1 MSFSNIL
8 GQDKTVKR
16 LRALILSGR
25 VPPAMI
31 FHGAPGTGKFLAAL
45 EFAKAL
51 NCSHTAHREKP
62 AAPAAPDPDDLF
74 AAAAPAPAPAPE
86 PEQAPAQAHTDRSD
100 SCGAC
105 LSCLQAA
112 SGAHP
117 DIRIV
122 DTEMQAAFLDEAETT
137 NLKID
142 TLREMTRWAQQKP
155 MLSAWKVFIVRDAEA
170 MVTGAQNAILKT
182 LEEPPPGTVVIL
194 TVSRKTALLSTI
206 LSRSCMIEFGLLP
219 RQAARS
225 LLEAQGADA
234 SEAAALA
241 ALGGGSLEKSAEAG
255 AFLKRVSALRP
266 GDPSKA
272 FKFTAGLPRDS
283 HKAREEV
290 RTLLDLL
297 LARARED
304 WRAAEGPDKSRL
316 TALLRRTLD
325 LRRMADRNVSYA
337 LLLETA
343 LLEGE
348 RAGIKLEDL
357 VRPRQPGRG

>member
-1 MSFSNIL
+1 MSFNNIL
-8 GQDKTVKR
+8 GQDKTIKR
-16 LRALILSGR
+16 LRALIVSGR

-51 NCSHTAHREKP
+51 NCSHLPHREKP
-62 AAPAAPDPDDLF
+62 PAPAAPDPDDLF

-86 PEQAPAQAHTDRSD
+86 PEPAKPHTDLSD

-122 DTEMQAAFLDEAETT
+122 DTEMQAALLDEDESA

-194 TVSRKTALLSTI
+194 TVSRKTSLLSTI
-206 LSRSCMIEFGLLP
+206 LSRSCMIEFGPLP
-219 RQAARS
+219 QQAARS
-225 LLEAQGADA
+225 ILEARGTAPE
-234 SEAAALA
+234 EAAALA
-241 ALGGGSLEKSAEAG
+241 ALGGGSLEKAAEAG
-255 AFLKRVSALRP
+255 AFLKRVSSLRP

-272 FKFTAGLPRDS
+272 FKFAAGLPRDS

-290 RTLLDLL
+290 KTLLDLL
-297 LARARED
+297 LARARGE
-304 WRAAEGPDKSRL
+304 WRAAEGPAKDRL

-348 RAGIKLEDL
+348 RAGIRLEDL
-357 VRPRQPGRG
+357 VKPR

>member
-1 MSFSNIL
+1 MSFSRIL
-8 GQDKTVKR
+8 GQDKTVRR
-16 LRALILSGR
+16 LRALVGSGR

-31 FHGAPGTGKFLAAL
+31 FHGAPGVGKFLAAL

-51 NCSHTAHREKP
+51 NCSHIPHREKP
-62 AAPAAPDPDDLF
+62 VPPAAPDPDDLF
-74 AAAAPAPAPAPE
+74 AAAAPAPAPEPE
-86 PEQAPAQAHTDRSD
+86 PEPVKEHTDLSD

-122 DTEMQAAFLDEAETT
+122 DTEMQAAFLDEDESA

-142 TLREMTRWAQQKP
+142 TMREMTRWAQQKA
-155 MLSAWKVFIVRDAEA
+155 MLSPWKVFIVRDAEA
-170 MVTGAQNAILKT
+170 MVTNAQNAILKT

-219 RQAARS
+219 RQAAAAI
-225 LLEAQGADA
+225 LAAQGAEP

-241 ALGGGSLEKSAEAG
+241 ALGGGSLEKAAETG
-255 AFLKRVSALRP
+255 AFHKRISALRP
-266 GDPSKA
+266 GDPFRS

-290 RTLLDLL
+290 KTLLDLL

-304 WRAAEGPDKSRL
+304 WRGAEGPAKDRL
-316 TALLRRTLD
+316 TALLRRTLE
-325 LRRMADRNVSYA
+325 LRRMADRNVSYQ

-348 RAGIKLEDL
+348 RAGLKLEDL
-357 VRPRQPGRG
+357 VKPR

>member
-1 MSFSNIL
+1 MSFSSIL
-8 GQDKTVKR
+8 GHDKTVKR
-16 LRALILSGR
+16 LRALIESER

-51 NCSHTAHREKP
+51 NCSHSEYREKP
-62 AAPAAPDPDDLF
+62 AAPPPPDENDLF
-74 AAAAPAPAPAPE
+74 AAAAAPAPAPGPEAP
-86 PEQAPAQAHTDRSD
+86 PLKTHSDLSD
-100 SCGAC
+100 SCGMC

-117 DIRIV
+117 DIRVV
-122 DTEMQAAFLDEAETT
+122 DTEMQAAFLDEDESA

-142 TLREMTRWAQQKP
+142 TMREMTRWAQQKP
-155 MLSAWKVFIVRDAEA
+155 MLSRWKVFIVRDAEA

-194 TVSRKTALLSTI
+194 TVSRKTSLLPTI
-206 LSRSCMIEFGLLP
+206 LSRSCLIEFGLLP
-219 RQAARS
+219 RPAMETLLKATGAAPE
-225 LLEAQGADA
+225 EAG
-234 SEAAALA
+234 ALA
-241 ALGGGSLEKSAEAG
+241 ALGGGSLEKAAEAG
-255 AFLKRVSALRP
+255 AFLRRVSSLRP
-266 GDPSKA
+266 GDPSKI

-290 RTLLDLL
+290 KTLLDLL
-297 LARARED
+297 LAKTRAA
-304 WRAAEGPDKSRL
+304 WRASEGAPKDRF
-316 TALLRRTLD
+316 TTLLRRTLD

-343 LLEGE
+343 LLESE
-348 RAGIKLEDL
+348 RAGLKLEDL
-357 VRPRQPGRG
+357 VNPR